1 MNKPYFTY
9 ASPDRYQ
16 LLKEFARK
24 NRKNQTPAENYFWRV
39 LKETKFPI
47 SFKRQFI
54 IGDYIADFANVDAS
68 IIVEIDGAYHSEPI
82 QIEND
87 AVRSAW
93 LNRMGWH
100 VIRFT
105 NDEIIYDT
113 KRVLNTLFSLY
124 EKNKNK

>member
-24 NRKNQTPAENYFWRV
+24 NRKNQTPAENYFWRA

-124 EKNKNK
+124 EKIKNK

>member
-1 MNKPYFTY
+1 MNKPNFTY

-16 LLKEFARK
+16 LLKEFANK
-24 NRKNQTPAENYFWRV
+24 NRKNQTPAENYFWRA
-39 LKETKFPI
+39 LKEAKFPI

-54 IGDYIADFANVDAS
+54 IGDYIADFANIDAS
-68 IIVEIDGAYHSEPI
+68 IIVEIDGAYHCEPI

-87 AVRSAW
+87 AVRTAW

-105 NDEIIYDT
+105 NDEVLYDI
-113 KRVLNTLFSLY
+113 KRVLNTLFLLH
-124 EKNKNK
+124 ENIKNK

>member
-124 EKNKNK
+124 EKIKNK